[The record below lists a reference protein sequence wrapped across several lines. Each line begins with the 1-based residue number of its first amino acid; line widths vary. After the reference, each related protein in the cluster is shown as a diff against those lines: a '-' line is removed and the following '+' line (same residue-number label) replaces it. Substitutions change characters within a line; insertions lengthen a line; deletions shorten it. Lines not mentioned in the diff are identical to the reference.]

1 MQTFLRRLEILN
13 YLASRQNARLGPVG
27 TEQILQHLLDTG
39 YLEVEG
45 NKARSQF
52 RLIQRDLNFLLGD
65 QDEEGDYD
73 NDFGL
78 VMQRGQSKSLLWSL
92 QPYQQL
98 TYDFERM
105 PAYMALA
112 LSLSQKH
119 LKQVLPGST
128 QRELSQVFSSAQSR
142 LEKSER
148 KLSAKHYLRLT
159 DSVEFYQRGQSLRTP
174 EFDMQILDKIYQAI
188 LLGRRIDIAYR
199 TASGAKSY
207 SLDPY
212 GVAIMLPKLYL
223 VAKKVGE
230 TGEGPES
237 SHVDD
242 AGFRS
247 FLLHKI
253 ETIELSRFANQVPE
267 DFQLRAYLEEGN
279 MDVLLDSR
287 DPNSYALKLE
297 IKGEHI
303 SGLLQD
309 LRESPISSD
318 QALSESDHGVW
329 LLQASVKRTVQ
340 LRNWLMAL
348 GDQAKVIEPGII
360 IDDLVAHLTQQLA
373 HYTL

>member
-13 YLASRQNARLGPVG
+13 YLTSRHNARLGPVG

-39 YLEVEG
+39 YLEAEG

-52 RLIQRDLNFLLGD
+52 RLIQRDLNFLLGE
-65 QDEEGDYD
+65 QDEEDEYD

-188 LLGRRIDIAYR
+188 LLGRRIDITYR
-199 TASGAKSY
+199 TASGVKPYA
-207 SLDPY
+207 LDPY

-230 TGEGPES
+230 TRGSSES
-237 SHVDD
+237 APYDD
-242 AGFRS
+242 VGFRS

-253 ETIELSRFANQVPE
+253 ESIELSRFANQVPE

-287 DPNSYALKLE
+287 DPNRYALKLE
-297 IKGEHI
+297 IKGKHI

-318 QALSESDHGVW
+318 QALSESDQGVW
-329 LLQASVKRTVQ
+329 LLEASVKRTVQ
-340 LRNWLMAL
+340 LRNWLVAL
-348 GDQAKVIEPGII
+348 GDQAKVLEPGII
-360 IDDLVAHLTQQLA
+360 VDDLVAHLTRQLA
-373 HYTL
+373 HYT